1 MIVNMIEKIKGYLDY
16 KKGTHAVIDVQ
27 GVGYRVNMTPTALTS
42 LKNESEV
49 EIITYL
55 YVAEGV
61 MELYGFQTQ
70 DELEIFEMLIGV
82 SGIGPKSALGVL
94 AVASVDDITT
104 AVAAQ
109 DTSLLTKVSGVGEK
123 TAQRII
129 VDLKDKLEKAELK
142 KMKSKDGTAAGG
154 EAGAQAEAV
163 DALVGLGYSVR
174 DARNAVKSVPEREK
188 LDVGEIVRAALRQ
201 VGK

>member
-1 MIVNMIEKIKGYLDY
+1 MIEKIKGNLEY
-16 KKGTHAVIDVQ
+16 KKSTHAVIDVH
-27 GVGYRVNMTPTALTS
+27 GVGYRVNMTPTALAN
-42 LKNESEV
+42 LKPDSDVEV
-49 EIITYL
+49 ITYL

-61 MELYGFQTQ
+61 MELYGFQSA

-94 AVASVDDITT
+94 AVASVDDISA
-104 AVAAQ
+104 AVATQ

-129 VDLKDKLEKAELK
+129 VDLKDKLEKADLSK
-142 KMKSKDGTAAGG
+142 TKTKDGVAQNG

-163 DALVGLGYSVR
+163 DALIGLGYTAKDAR
-174 DARNAVKSVPEREK
+174 DAIKSVEGREK
-188 LDVGEIVRAALRQ
+188 MDVGEIIRAALRQ
-201 VGK
+201 GGR